1 MNALMTEVLWCRWAG
16 KAVRLC
22 WAVER
27 EPRKVGGTGRG
38 TRKAASRDH
47 SMADTEEITGK
58 VDQRR

>member
-1 MNALMTEVLWCRWAG
+1 MNALMTEVLGCRWED
-16 KAVRLC
+16 KAVRQC

-27 EPRKVGGTGRG
+27 EPQKVGGTGRG
-38 TRKAASRDH
+38 TWKAAGRDH